1 VDEDSANTW
10 RRAPNA
16 RFVARAAR
24 QTHAVLNSLNPELG
38 RRRREHPAPPVSDV
52 RVPVGQMAE
61 PIEVVG
67 AEMACSSLDALF
79 RPEAVSS
86 VAVCDLSDP
95 RRMGLI
101 TRDRHLAVSAGSL
114 GYGRALLTRRQVG
127 EVADWSPLVVD
138 PRDTLLD
145 VVARAMRRPAR
156 QRFDDVLVND
166 VVWSV
171 VSTSQMVRGLV
182 DVLTR

>member
-1 VDEDSANTW
+1 MDEESANTW
-10 RRAPNA
+10 CRAQNA
-16 RFVARAAR
+16 RLVDVPGR

-38 RRRREHPAPPVSDV
+38 RRRREHPAPPVSHV

-61 PIEVVG
+61 PIEVVN
-67 AEMACSSLDALF
+67 AEMTCRTLDDLF

-86 VAVCDLSDP
+86 VAVCDLADP

-101 TRDRHLAVSAGSL
+101 SRDRHLAVSAGSL

-127 EVADWSPLVVD
+127 EVADWAPLVVD
-138 PRDTLLD
+138 PAEPLLD

-182 DVLTR
+182 EVLTR

>member
-1 VDEDSANTW
+1 
-10 RRAPNA
+10 
-16 RFVARAAR
+16 
-24 QTHAVLNSLNPELG
+24 
-38 RRRREHPAPPVSDV
+38 
-52 RVPVGQMAE
+52 M
-61 PIEVVG
+61 
-67 AEMACSSLDALF
+67 
-79 RPEAVSS
+79 
-86 VAVCDLSDP
+86 AVCDLSDP

-101 TRDRHLAVSAGSL
+101 TRVRHLAVSAGSL

>member
-1 VDEDSANTW
+1 M
-10 RRAPNA
+10 
-16 RFVARAAR
+16 
-24 QTHAVLNSLNPELG
+24 LNSLNPELG
-38 RRRREHPAPPVSDV
+38 RRRREHPAPPVADV

-67 AEMACSSLDALF
+67 AEMACHSLDALF

-182 DVLTR
+182 EVLTR

>member
-1 VDEDSANTW
+1 MDEDSANFW
-10 RRAPNA
+10 PCAENA
-16 RFVARAAR
+16 RFVAQGSR

-52 RVPVGQMAE
+52 RAPVGQMAE
-61 PIEVVG
+61 PIEVVS
-67 AEMACSSLDALF
+67 ADMACHMLDALF

-86 VAVCDLSDP
+86 VAVCDLAAP
-95 RRMGLI
+95 RKMGLI
-101 TRDRHLAVSAGSL
+101 SRDRHLAVSAGSL

-138 PRDTLLD
+138 PRDALID
-145 VVARAMRRPAR
+145 VVARAMRRPVR
-156 QRFDDVLVND
+156 QRFDDVLVDD
-166 VVWSV
+166 VVWSA